1 MQAVYRRWVGLN
13 KCLASAL
20 FDDDANDVVRCISPY
35 AGELKTEERMRLG
48 LHNIVLALAVN
59 KGRSVAAKRRSIGY
73 KHQKV
78 KRVFTGEALW
88 RGLKLDLT
96 LGEEQTRRKF
106 SDTSNLSRAS
116 KMNFEFMGGGNM
128 AIMDMKGD
136 LQGWC
141 ELKDTFFQ
149 DLPEI
154 LTELTVFLA
163 KSVPDVG
170 TFRAFLDCTSV
181 SVDEPNLEGTKS
193 SASAKNVNVVVSTSA
208 LYKRGRINPLSLF
221 ILPLICPPLPPRPSI
236 SYTPLGTTPLMAAC
250 SRLDDA
256 STPMIQLLLE
266 RGANAAYQAPPSSLL
281 GEGIL
286 CSRLGLS
293 RSSPIKSAAGE
304 PEFLRLLIDAG
315 ATLDAHVVVYAV
327 ESWCDIIAENLGVAW
342 ASETSLTES
351 ESAVDAGGD
360 DVALVTTPRRELGAA
375 WNTQNIMRVLSCD
388 DGGGESKDG
397 ALVTNE
403 AVSDLL
409 PLEPVPLRV
418 AVMSSHI
425 ATGLLELLDMGGD
438 VNAPD
443 TTGKTSDERICFD
456 FSLNSRLRVL
466 HHNRFQQYSLTPTL
480 RFTRTN
486 W

>member
-1 MQAVYRRWVGLN
+1 M
-13 KCLASAL
+13 
-20 FDDDANDVVRCISPY
+20 P
-35 AGELKTEERMRLG
+35 
-48 LHNIVLALAVN
+48 
-59 KGRSVAAKRRSIGY
+59 
-73 KHQKV
+73 
-78 KRVFTGEALW
+78 
-88 RGLKLDLT
+88 
-96 LGEEQTRRKF
+96 
-106 SDTSNLSRAS
+106 
-116 KMNFEFMGGGNM
+116 
-128 AIMDMKGD
+128 
-136 LQGWC
+136 
-141 ELKDTFFQ
+141 
-149 DLPEI
+149 P
-154 LTELTVFLA
+154 
-163 KSVPDVG
+163 
-170 TFRAFLDCTSV
+170 
-181 SVDEPNLEGTKS
+181 
-193 SASAKNVNVVVSTSA
+193 
-208 LYKRGRINPLSLF
+208 
-221 ILPLICPPLPPRPSI
+221 PPLAI

-250 SRLDDA
+250 GRLDDA

-293 RSSPIKSAAGE
+293 RTSPIKIVAGE
-304 PEFLRLLIDAG
+304 PSLLRLLIGAG

-351 ESAVDAGGD
+351 ERAVDAGGD

-397 ALVTNE
+397 AVVTNE

-418 AVMSSHI
+418 AVASSHI
-425 ATGLLELLDMGGD
+425 ATALLELLGMGGD

-456 FSLNSRLRVL
+456 FSLNSRLRDRECCIITVSNNIL
-466 HHNRFQQYSLTPTL
+466 
-480 RFTRTN
+480 
-486 W
+486 

>member
-59 KGRSVAAKRRSIGY
+59 KGRSVAAKRRSTGY

-193 SASAKNVNVVVSTSA
+193 SASVKDVNVVSKSA
-208 LYKRGRINPLSLF
+208 LYKRGRIHPLSLF

-256 STPMIQLLLE
+256 STPIIQLLLE

-293 RSSPIKSAAGE
+293 RTSPIKIVAGE
-304 PEFLRLLIDAG
+304 PSLLRLLIGAG

-327 ESWCDIIAENLGVAW
+327 ESWCDVIAGNLGFAW

-351 ESAVDAGGD
+351 ESAVDAGDD
-360 DVALVTTPRRELGAA
+360 DVALVITPRRELGAA